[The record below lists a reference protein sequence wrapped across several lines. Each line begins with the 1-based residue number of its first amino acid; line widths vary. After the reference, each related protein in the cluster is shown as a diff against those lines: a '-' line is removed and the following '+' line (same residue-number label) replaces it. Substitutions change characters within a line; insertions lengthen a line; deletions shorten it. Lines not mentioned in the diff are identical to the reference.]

1 MAFNNLILRVLDG
14 KKVERTPVWLMRQ
27 AGRYM
32 PEYMAVRKKVT
43 FLELC
48 KTPELVCE
56 VTLQPVDI
64 LGVDAA
70 IVFSD
75 ILIPVEPMGIKL
87 DFNPAPSISNPIRN
101 LKDVEKLRIIDPLND
116 VPFVID
122 AIKLLIK
129 ELRVPLIGFSGAPF
143 TLACYMVEGGGSKNF
158 SHIKTLMHT
167 DFKAYDEL
175 MNKITVSTAKY
186 LQAQIDGGCPIVQ
199 IFDTWAGIVSP
210 NDYSRFIFPYVEKL
224 INILENA
231 HVIYF
236 AKESATFF
244 SKVKELN
251 CVGIGVDWK
260 INLDDAAKVLDNKFV
275 LQGNL
280 DPVLLLADKKT
291 IADETDDILESAKGL
306 KGHIF
311 NLGHGIL
318 PETPVENV
326 KFLVDYIHQ
335 KGL

>member
-1 MAFNNLILRVLDG
+1 MAFNNLILDALNG
-14 KKVERTPVWLMRQ
+14 KNVSKTPVWLMRQ

-32 PEYMAVRKKVT
+32 PEYMAVRKKVS
-43 FLELC
+43 FLQLC
-48 KTPELVCE
+48 KTPELACE

-87 DFNPAPSISNPIRN
+87 DFNPAPAISNPVRN
-101 LKDVEKLRIIDPLND
+101 AKDVEKLRVIDPFND
-116 VPFVID
+116 VPFVLD
-122 AIKLLIK
+122 AVKLLVK
-129 ELRVPLIGFSGAPF
+129 ELNVPLIGFSGAPF
-143 TLACYMVEGGGSKNF
+143 TLACYMVEGGGSRNF
-158 SHIKTLMHT
+158 TYIKTLMHKE
-167 DFKAYDEL
+167 FKVYDEL
-175 MNKITVSTAKY
+175 MNKITISTAKY
-186 LQAQIDGGCPIVQ
+186 LQAQVDSGCPIVQ

-210 NDYSRFIFPYVEKL
+210 NDYNRFIFPYVDKL
-224 INILENA
+224 INMLKNA

-236 AKESATFF
+236 AKESATFYN
-244 SKVKELN
+244 KIKDLN
-251 CVGIGVDWK
+251 CTGLGVDWK
-260 INLDDAAKVLDNKFV
+260 INLDEADKILCNKFV

-280 DPVLLLADKKT
+280 DPAILFTDQKT
-291 IADETDDILESAKGL
+291 ISEETDEILKLGSNI

-326 KFLVDYIHQ
+326 KFLVDYVHD
-335 KGL
+335 KGK

>member
-1 MAFNNLILRVLDG
+1 MAFNDLILKILKG
-14 KKVERTPVWLMRQ
+14 EKIKETPVWLMRQ

-32 PEYMAVRKKVT
+32 PEYMAVRKKVS

-48 KTPELVCE
+48 KKPELACE

-64 LGVDAA
+64 LGVDAG

-87 DFNPAPSISNPIRN
+87 NFNPAPTISNPIRN
-101 LKDVEKLRIIDPLND
+101 VKDVEKLRIIDPFND
-116 VPFVID
+116 VPFVMD
-122 AIKLLIK
+122 AIKLLVK
-129 ELRVPLIGFSGAPF
+129 ELKVPLIGFSGAPF

-158 SHIKTLMHT
+158 THIKTLMHT
-167 DFKAYDEL
+167 DFKTYDEL
-175 MNKITVSTAKY
+175 MNKITISTAKY
-186 LQAQIDGGCPIVQ
+186 LQAQVDTGCPIVQ
-199 IFDTWAGIVSP
+199 IFDTWAGVVSP
-210 NDYSRFIFPYVEKL
+210 NDYNKFIFPYVEKL
-224 INILENA
+224 INMLKNV

-244 SKVKELN
+244 SRIKDLN

-260 INLDDAAKVLDNKFV
+260 INLDDAAEILNNKFV

-280 DPVLLLADKKT
+280 DPVLLFADKKT
-291 IADETDDILESAKGL
+291 IAEETDEILKSAKGI

-326 KFLVDYIHQ
+326 KFLVDYVHE

>member
-1 MAFNNLILRVLDG
+1 MAFNDLILKVLKG
-14 KKVERTPVWLMRQ
+14 EKVKETPLWLMRQ

-32 PEYMAVRKKVT
+32 PEYMAVRKKVS

-48 KTPELVCE
+48 KTPELACE

-64 LGVDAA
+64 LGVDAG

-87 DFNPAPSISNPIRN
+87 DFNPAPTISNPIRN
-101 LKDVEKLRIIDPLND
+101 VRDVEKLRIIDPFND
-116 VPFVID
+116 VPFLMD
-122 AIKLLIK
+122 AIKLLVK
-129 ELRVPLIGFSGAPF
+129 ELKVPLIGFSGAPF

-158 SHIKTLMHT
+158 THIKTLMHT
-167 DFKAYDEL
+167 DFKTYDEL
-175 MNKITVSTAKY
+175 MNKITISTAKY
-186 LQAQIDGGCPIVQ
+186 LQAQVDTGCPIVQ
-199 IFDTWAGIVSP
+199 IFDTWAGVVSP
-210 NDYSRFIFPYVEKL
+210 NDYNKFIFPYVEKL
-224 INILENA
+224 INMLKNV

-244 SKVKELN
+244 SRIKDLK

-260 INLDDAAKVLDNKFV
+260 INLDDAAEILDNKFV

-280 DPVLLLADKKT
+280 DPVLLFADKKT
-291 IADETDDILESAKGL
+291 IAQETDEILKSAKGI

-326 KFLVDYIHQ
+326 KFLVDYVHE

>member
-1 MAFNNLILRVLDG
+1 MAFNDLILKVLKG
-14 KKVERTPVWLMRQ
+14 EKVKETPLWLMRQ

-32 PEYMAVRKKVT
+32 PEYMAVRKKVS

-48 KTPELVCE
+48 KTPELACE

-64 LGVDAA
+64 LGVDAG

-87 DFNPAPSISNPIRN
+87 DFNPAPTISNPIRN
-101 LKDVEKLRIIDPLND
+101 VKDVEKLRIIDPFND
-116 VPFVID
+116 VPFVMD
-122 AIKLLIK
+122 AIKLLVK
-129 ELRVPLIGFSGAPF
+129 ELKVPLIGFSGAPF

-158 SHIKTLMHT
+158 THIKTLMHT
-167 DFKAYDEL
+167 DFKTYDEL
-175 MNKITVSTAKY
+175 MNKITISTAKY
-186 LQAQIDGGCPIVQ
+186 LQAQVDTGCPIVQ
-199 IFDTWAGIVSP
+199 IFDTWAGVVSP
-210 NDYSRFIFPYVEKL
+210 NDYNKFIFPYVEKL
-224 INILENA
+224 INMLKNV

-244 SKVKELN
+244 RRIKDLN

-260 INLDDAAKVLDNKFV
+260 INLDDAAEILDNKFV

-280 DPVLLLADKKT
+280 DPVLLFADKKT
-291 IADETDDILESAKGL
+291 IAEETNEILKSAKGI

-318 PETPVENV
+318 PETPVGNV
-326 KFLVDYIHQ
+326 KFLVDYVHE

>member
-1 MAFNNLILRVLDG
+1 MAFNDLILKVLKG
-14 KKVERTPVWLMRQ
+14 EEVKETPVWLMRQ

-48 KTPELVCE
+48 KTPELACE

-75 ILIPVEPMGIKL
+75 ILIPVDPMGIKL
-87 DFNPAPSISNPIRN
+87 DFNPAPTISNPIRSVN
-101 LKDVEKLRIIDPLND
+101 DVEKLRIIEPLDD
-116 VPFVID
+116 VPFVME
-122 AIKLLIK
+122 AIKLLVK
-129 ELRVPLIGFSGAPF
+129 ELKVPLIGFSGAPF

-158 SHIKTLMHT
+158 THIKTLMHT

-175 MNKITVSTAKY
+175 MNKITISTAKY
-186 LQAQIDGGCPIVQ
+186 LQAQIDAGCPIVQ

-210 NDYSRFIFPYVEKL
+210 NDYNRFIFPYVEKL
-224 INILENA
+224 INMLKNA

-244 SKVKELN
+244 NKIKDLK

-260 INLDDAAKVLDNKFV
+260 INLDDAAEILDNKFV

-280 DPVLLLADKKT
+280 DPVLLFADKKT
-291 IADETDDILESAKGL
+291 IAQETDEILKSAKGI

-326 KFLVDYIHQ
+326 KFLVDYVHE